1 MALAMPKL
9 HNTRESGHFPSS
21 ESKSCAVQVGH
32 RNGCDGH
39 SGPDRQSEDPGQEAA
54 DSEAAHRGDSASRD
68 RDAEEQP
75 VGPHRS
81 VDLSPRRALR
91 RAISTTVNEHRLA
104 RNRPSNPAEPG
115 CWLNALD
122 PC

>member
-32 RNGCDGH
+32 RNGRHGH

-54 DSEAAHRGDSASRD
+54 DSEAAHRGDRACCD

-81 VDLSPRRALR
+81 IDLVIPPPWPRTIHIDDCR
-91 RAISTTVNEHRLA
+91 RTSI
-104 RNRPSNPAEPG
+104 
-115 CWLNALD
+115 NAQ
-122 PC
+122 PTPQSS